1 MEQIQSRE
9 GLVELGFQTQVTFY
23 RQWVTVCLVEWQQW
37 VTVGQAE
44 LGFQTFGNELS
55 WKLIAFKNTCSH
67 QNAIQHHAQP
77 GNMQQK
83 SETGA

>member
-37 VTVGQAE
+37 VTVG
-44 LGFQTFGNELS
+44 
-55 WKLIAFKNTCSH
+55 
-67 QNAIQHHAQP
+67 
-77 GNMQQK
+77 
-83 SETGA
+83 